1 MPLNKKLKEKIQE
14 SLSAVLPIT
23 LIVIALCVTITP
35 MPLAPLMLFLTGA
48 ALLIVG
54 MGLFTLGADM
64 AMMPIGEM
72 VGGRMAKG
80 KRLGIIALLCFFIG
94 GMVTM
99 AEPDLKV
106 LAHQMPG
113 VPDLVLM
120 LSVACGVGIFLAVSF
135 LRTLFGWRL
144 STLLLGCYG
153 LIFLLSLFVPRE
165 FLAVAF
171 DSGGVTTGPMTVP
184 FIMALGLGLAALGK
198 SRQSGE
204 DSFGMIALCSV
215 GPILAV
221 LVLGLTY
228 RAEGGSYE
236 PFVIPE
242 INSTRE
248 LGLQF
253 GAAFPAYMKE
263 VLGALLPIMIFFLVF
278 QMLFLRLRKKQL
290 GKLLVGLLYTFGG
303 LTLFLTG
310 VNVGFM
316 PVGHFL
322 GAELAGLSYRWVLVP
337 LGMVIGYFIVKAEP
351 AVLVLNKQV
360 EDITSGA
367 IPQRMMMA
375 GLSMGMALSVGLSM
389 LRVLTGLPL
398 LALLLPGYALALGL
412 SFVVPPIFTAIAFDS
427 GGVASGPMT
436 ATFLLPL
443 AMGACEAVQG
453 NMLQDAFGIVA
464 MVAMTPLMM
473 IQLIGLIYRI
483 KTEGLRRRPSR
494 LPLEE
499 ETDELIALSEED
511 TAE

>member
-1 MPLNKKLKEKIQE
+1 
-14 SLSAVLPIT
+14 
-23 LIVIALCVTITP
+23 
-35 MPLAPLMLFLTGA
+35 
-48 ALLIVG
+48 
-54 MGLFTLGADM
+54 
-64 AMMPIGEM
+64 
-72 VGGRMAKG
+72 
-80 KRLGIIALLCFFIG
+80 
-94 GMVTM
+94 
-99 AEPDLKV
+99 
-106 LAHQMPG
+106 
-113 VPDLVLM
+113 
-120 LSVACGVGIFLAVSF
+120 
-135 LRTLFGWRL
+135 
-144 STLLLGCYG
+144 
-153 LIFLLSLFVPRE
+153 
-165 FLAVAF
+165 VAF

-511 TAE
+511 AAE